1 MAWTESIDQAES
13 NVGPSPDQT
22 RTVAGEQPPTIPVGG
37 GGRRPAPLLPLPLL
51 ALVASTVLVWL
62 APGSA
67 QAAVLPSADLQLVG
81 AVEEGPPAAGV
92 TTADALSYRLTVRN
106 DGPAAIPA
114 QSLLL
119 VVFVERSGGA
129 DPVTIEV
136 ARFSHGQSLN
146 PAPGGECGNGR
157 RLVVQCTNAQA
168 IAPGDEISLQIT
180 HRHPAAEAGAL
191 SLVAEVS
198 RARNLFADPE
208 PGNNSFRGPAYG
220 FIDPPT
226 TTTTTTMP
234 DTTTTID
241 PSSTSSSSSTSE
253 STSTSS
259 TTTTSSST
267 TTSTTTTTTTTS
279 TTASTTTSTTTLPSS
294 SSTTSTSL
302 SALTGSASLPTSP
315 SQVQD
320 VAGTSQGPG
329 EGEAVA
335 APSLEQGSNGGP
347 PYLLLAALAALV
359 VMLGGI
365 GLAAY
370 AYFNR
375 PPPLV
380 DIRRFD

>member
-1 MAWTESIDQAES
+1 M
-13 NVGPSPDQT
+13 
-22 RTVAGEQPPTIPVGG
+22 IPVGG
-37 GGRRPAPLLPLPLL
+37 GGRRPVPLMPLLV
-51 ALVASTVLVWL
+51 LVASTALVWL
-62 APGSA
+62 VPGSA

-136 ARFSHGQSLN
+136 ARFSHGQSLT

-168 IAPGDEISLQIT
+168 IAPGEEISLQIA
-180 HRHPAAEAGAL
+180 HRHPEAEAGAL

-220 FIDPPT
+220 FVDPPT
-226 TTTTTTMP
+226 TTSTTTTTTMP

-259 TTTTSSST
+259 TSSTSSST
-267 TTSTTTTTTTTS
+267 TTSTTTTTTS
-279 TTASTTTSTTTLPSS
+279 TTTTSTTTSTTALPPS

-380 DIRRFD
+380 DIRRLD

>member
-1 MAWTESIDQAES
+1 MARAESIDQAES

-22 RTVAGEQPPTIPVGG
+22 RMVVGEQPPMIPVGG
-37 GGRRPAPLLPLPLL
+37 GGRRPVPLMPLLV
-51 ALVASTVLVWL
+51 LVASTALVWL
-62 APGSA
+62 VPGSA

-168 IAPGDEISLQIT
+168 IAPGEEISLQIA
-180 HRHPAAEAGAL
+180 HRHPEAEAGAL

-220 FIDPPT
+220 FVDPPT
-226 TTTTTTMP
+226 TTSTTTTTTMP

-259 TTTTSSST
+259 TSSST
-267 TTSTTTTTTTTS
+267 TTSTTTTTTS
-279 TTASTTTSTTTLPSS
+279 TTTTSTTTSTTALPPS

-335 APSLEQGSNGGP
+335 APSLDQGSNGGP